1 MKSKLIIV
9 GLTIVLALC
18 LLACSPASKE
28 VSVEVSIDDL
38 MSQKHI
44 SQQVEV
50 PAGGL
55 LTVVL
60 GSNPSTGF
68 QWTGEAQISG
78 PGVVEQVDH
87 EYIMPDIEM
96 PGAAGQEIWTF
107 DALKAGK
114 TTISLEYSRP
124 WEGGEKGEWTY
135 TLNVTVK

>member
-1 MKSKLIIV
+1 MKSKLIVV

-38 MSQKHI
+38 MNQKHI

-50 PAGGL
+50 PAGGS

-60 GSNPSTGF
+60 GSNPTTGF
-68 QWTGEAQISG
+68 QWTEEAQISDTS
-78 PGVVEQVDH
+78 VLKQVSHGYVASDS
-87 EYIMPDIEM
+87 ELM
-96 PGAAGQEIWTF
+96 GAAGQEIWTF
-107 DALKAGK
+107 DVLKAGK
-114 TTISLEYSRP
+114 TTVSLEYSRP